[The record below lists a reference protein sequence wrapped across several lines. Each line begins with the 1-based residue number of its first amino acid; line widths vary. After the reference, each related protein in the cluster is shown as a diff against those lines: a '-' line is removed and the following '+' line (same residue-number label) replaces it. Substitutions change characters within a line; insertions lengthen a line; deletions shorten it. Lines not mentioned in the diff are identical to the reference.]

1 MKNVDLFSL
10 RKPVVLFDG
19 VCNLCNSSV
28 DFLVRNEKGNQL
40 RFASLQSEIGQEII
54 ATSKLDTIPDSI
66 LLYHKG
72 ELKYKSQAILSICKY
87 LKFPWSFGIIFKI
100 APSFISDLVYDWV
113 ARNRYSWFG
122 KKESCRIPTQEE
134 IDKFLG

>member
-1 MKNVDLFSL
+1 MAVVESIISEN
-10 RKPVVLFDG
+10 PVVLFDG
-19 VCNLCNSSV
+19 VCNLCNTSV
-28 DFLVRNEKGNQL
+28 DFLVRNEKGSKL
-40 RFASLQSEIGQEII
+40 RFASLQSAMGQEII
-54 ATSKLDTIPDSI
+54 ATSKLDMIPDSI

-72 ELKYKSQAILSICKY
+72 ELKYKSKAILSICKY

-100 APSFISDLVYDWV
+100 VPSFISDLVYDWV

-134 IDKFLG
+134 RGKFLG

>member
-1 MKNVDLFSL
+1 MAAVESIISEN
-10 RKPVVLFDG
+10 PVVLFDG
-19 VCNLCNSSV
+19 VCNLCNTSV
-28 DFLVRNEKGNQL
+28 DFLVRNEKGSKL

-54 ATSKLDTIPDSI
+54 ATSKLDMIPDSI

-72 ELKYKSQAILSICKY
+72 ELKYKSQAILSICKS

-100 APSFISDLVYDWV
+100 VPSFISDLVYDWI

-134 IDKFLG
+134 SGKFLG